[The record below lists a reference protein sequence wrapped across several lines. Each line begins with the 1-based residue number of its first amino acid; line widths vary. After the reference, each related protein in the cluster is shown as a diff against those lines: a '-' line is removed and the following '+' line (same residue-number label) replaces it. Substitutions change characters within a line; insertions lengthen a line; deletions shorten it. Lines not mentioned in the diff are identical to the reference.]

1 MQIISVHYLNFSWI
15 PNESELS
22 IFKAVQA
29 LDLLEVSNLHGD
41 PQVKPNLD
49 SKLVHYLLHT
59 LLYCLCRVTN
69 LDRTDFTSL
78 SFETAPQI
86 TLIERQ
92 TQMQSLPCIYWKS
105 IREITLKYK
114 HLKFSFYLAPII
126 FSQTQKII
134 LIVTFSYFVL
144 VIEKQSNL
152 RTYFA
157 MHRKFWPCSIYI
169 LLEFANLTILTM
181 FYKCKNIH
189 NLQVDNNNLIT
200 NN

>member
-22 IFKAVQA
+22 VFKAVQA

-49 SKLVHYLLHT
+49 SKLVHYPLHT
-59 LLYCLCRVTN
+59 LLYCLCLVTN

-86 TLIERQ
+86 ILIERQ

-114 HLKFSFYLAPII
+114 HLKI
-126 FSQTQKII
+126 FFLLSTHYF
-134 LIVTFSYFVL
+134 LIDT
-144 VIEKQSNL
+144 KN
-152 RTYFA
+152 
-157 MHRKFWPCSIYI
+157 YI
-169 LLEFANLTILTM
+169 NSHIFLFC
-181 FYKCKNIH
+181 FGY
-189 NLQVDNNNLIT
+189 
-200 NN
+200 